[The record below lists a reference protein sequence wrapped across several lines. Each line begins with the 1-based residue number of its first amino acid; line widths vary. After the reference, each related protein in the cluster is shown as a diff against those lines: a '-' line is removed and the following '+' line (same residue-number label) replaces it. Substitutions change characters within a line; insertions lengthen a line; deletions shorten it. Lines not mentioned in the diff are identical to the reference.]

1 MRFVRT
7 GRRAP
12 FVVAALAA
20 AGFVSVAAGCGD
32 GMVGSATGSS
42 SSRSS
47 DYSVAPYTGALP
59 TTSDGSGSSST
70 SSTGSSST
78 SGGSGGAATGSTSGS
93 TTGSSTGSSASSGPR
108 GKAVT
113 NPQGSP
119 TRVYVFNAAGKTI
132 VNASLQ
138 PTYLDSKG
146 VLAPPAGTAGWY
158 AEQGWALPGKTGAA
172 ILVGH
177 VTYNNRPDTFYNLL
191 QVKPGN
197 KIIVAYSS
205 GQQVEFTANASR
217 AVSKAQVPKDG
228 TIWAASSKTPVLRL
242 ITCDPNTPI
251 KGGHFEGNWVV
262 WANPA

>member
-1 MRFVRT
+1 M
-7 GRRAP
+7 
-12 FVVAALAA
+12 
-20 AGFVSVAAGCGD
+20 
-32 GMVGSATGSS
+32 
-42 SSRSS
+42 
-47 DYSVAPYTGALP
+47 
-59 TTSDGSGSSST
+59 
-70 SSTGSSST
+70 
-78 SGGSGGAATGSTSGS
+78 
-93 TTGSSTGSSASSGPR
+93 
-108 GKAVT
+108 
-113 NPQGSP
+113 
-119 TRVYVFNAAGKTI
+119 
-132 VNASLQ
+132 Q

-146 VLAPPAGTAGWY
+146 VLAPPSGTAGWY

-191 QVKPGN
+191 QVTSGN
-197 KIIVAYSS
+197 KIIVAYNS
-205 GQQVEFTANASR
+205 GQQVEFTATASR